1 MSRLAVVR
9 PWPWETSSNSCS
21 PSWSGST
28 PGSPEFLST
37 WRRRCEKGWMKFQ
50 LGPHLR
56 VLVEA
61 GLQHKPKTTKRTFRK
76 SSAGKIRRR
85 GERIQTAEQDLHPAR
100 NPNEAGPEKQFVP
113 EIAPGRKTGI
123 PNERK
128 RNRGTAL
135 ERKIANGKK
144 TDLAHDPKTELGSGI
159 KIDLGTGLE
168 KKIGLKT
175 GIANGEKIV
184 RENGPEK
191 ETGPKIT
198 KGKKIDRGPV
208 IEVKKTSQN
217 IVIVV
222 VPVIVEEEEDIVIA
236 EGDRKIIQNMPS
248 N

>member
-1 MSRLAVVR
+1 M
-9 PWPWETSSNSCS
+9 
-21 PSWSGST
+21 
-28 PGSPEFLST
+28 
-37 WRRRCEKGWMKFQ
+37 WRRKCEKGWMKFQ

-56 VLVEA
+56 VLVEG

-76 SSAGKIRRR
+76 SSAGKIRRK
-85 GERIQTAEQDLHPAR
+85 GKLVQTAGQDLHPAR
-100 NPNEAGPEKQFVP
+100 NPSEAGPEKQFGP
-113 EIAPGRKTGI
+113 GIDPGRKTRI
-123 PNERK
+123 LNERK
-128 RNRGTAL
+128 RNPGTAL

-144 TDLAHDPKTELGSGI
+144 TDLARDPKTELGSGI
-159 KIDLGTGLE
+159 KIDLGIGLE

-175 GIANGEKIV
+175 RIANGEKID

-191 ETGPKIT
+191 ETGPKTKIT

-208 IEVKKTSQN
+208 IEVKKPSQN

-222 VPVIVEEEEDIVIA
+222 VPPVIVEEEEDIVIA